1 MLLLLYLAAS
11 GVWVT
16 SPKPLMPP
24 NATIDGLAMTWK
36 SPNLAIRIEPL
47 DPDAFMSW
55 IRAQG
60 IDESLLTHPSVA
72 ALLRRFAVF
81 RISLY
86 NLGEERM
93 LINPEQMTL
102 RNRNGVVGSMVQSS
116 DFLAAQMGHRDSR
129 IEALSALFHQ
139 DTVELAPQ
147 QKVGRVIAFRSLDNK
162 FPRKVQLVVS
172 RLYYGIES
180 LDFGCEYQVRYKA
193 K

>member
-11 GVWVT
+11 GVSVT
-16 SPKPLMPP
+16 APKPLMPT

-47 DPDAFMSW
+47 DPAAFMNW

-60 IDESLLTHPSVA
+60 IDDSLLSHPSVA

-93 LINPEQMTL
+93 LINPEQIRL
-102 RNRNGVVGSMVQSS
+102 RNRNGIVGSMIQAS
-116 DFLAAQMGHRDSR
+116 DFLAAQLGQRDSR
-129 IEALSALFHQ
+129 IEALAALFHQ
-139 DTVELAPQ
+139 DTIELAPQ
-147 QKVGRVIAFRSLDNK
+147 QKVGRVVAFRPLDHK
-162 FPRKVQLVVS
+162 FPRTVQLLVS
-172 RLYYGIES
+172 RIYYGIES
-180 LDFGCEYQVRYKA
+180 LDFNCEYKVRYKDQ
-193 K
+193 